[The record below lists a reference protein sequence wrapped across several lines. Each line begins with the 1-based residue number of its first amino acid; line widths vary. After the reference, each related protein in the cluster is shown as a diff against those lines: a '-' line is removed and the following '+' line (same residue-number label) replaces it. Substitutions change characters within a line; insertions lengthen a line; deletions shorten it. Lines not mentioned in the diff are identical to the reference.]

1 MALRV
6 HLPLKSLLAFE
17 DEQKWELFASS
28 ELSIHAPFP
37 QFSSGIRGS
46 GRDPADD
53 DKMAQRQEGTRCRNL
68 ANTALIAEM
77 SEQLKS
83 SPLIL
88 FYCKIRNRHAMAA
101 TKLMDGFSC
110 VPPAPRLPGK
120 PDLR

>member
-46 GRDPADD
+46 GRDPAGD
-53 DKMAQRQEGTRCRNL
+53 DKWLGDKKERGVETWQTQPSL
-68 ANTALIAEM
+68 
-77 SEQLKS
+77 LKCQS
-83 SPLIL
+83 
-88 FYCKIRNRHAMAA
+88 N
-101 TKLMDGFSC
+101 
-110 VPPAPRLPGK
+110 
-120 PDLR
+120 